1 MFFGYRI
8 CGYVSANKRRY
19 FGTYH
24 ISLDRFP
31 MADINLDL
39 LIYVETVTL
48 LVSGKMALFF

>member
-8 CGYVSANKRRY
+8 CRYVSANKRRY